1 MKNTFIG
8 ILLLAVIAAGYTQI
22 PWQWRRYKD
31 IEFDGQMRGY
41 HKPIMIAGGLGNIQA
56 QQTHKNEIPEGALLI
71 QLGFHKNKQGWQ
83 PNYQKTGSNG
93 YLIIYK
99 DGFAPPYLQYRSGT
113 DKPEWALAE

>member
-8 ILLLAVIAAGYTQI
+8 IFLLAAIAVAYTQI

-31 IEFDGQMRGY
+31 IEN
-41 HKPIMIAGGLGNIQA
+41 GNTLIQHLETYRR
-56 QQTHKNEIPEGALLI
+56 QNNRLPEPHEEALLI
-71 QLGFHKNKQGWQ
+71 QIGFHKNKQGWQ

-99 DGFAPPYLQYRSGT
+99 DGFTPPYLQYRSDT